1 MNESILNNNK
11 YTYEYNY
18 IPRSY
23 VRNNSNYNN
32 NYEYNLNNIE
42 NESLRN
48 EYDENYSN
56 NHSYILMNEISKLKN
71 KFNLAKEKL
80 ELAKN
85 QKQKDDKYI
94 ENLEKQLILK
104 YQKKKNFDNFK
115 NKYNPNISKNKL
127 NYNNIC
133 LNNQKLNNN
142 KSFISDFSAYDN
154 KKNSKKD
161 NKNLD
166 VNNIKNLNKVH
177 IKNNYPLK
185 ETDPK
190 IIMKRNNSTVFTRSS
205 FNDEETNRNK
215 KKINENINNNINDD
229 YYSMNQ
235 NNFIDK
241 NKLIIRNCNCIIS
254 LSSENSENNQVIKN
268 LFWNFNKEYNQKI
281 DLKNNKN
288 EEKKVVQERYLIIDE
303 SKKPIY
309 IKGKQILGMNLMPL
323 LGENNEIISDIENNI
338 LFYDLEGGLH
348 NQQELDNII
357 LDNGISLVNENNM
370 PLLGLNN
377 IPIIDKY
384 GDFLYNKK
392 PLIDED
398 NNFIK
403 GKYVDLLR
411 DRQGK
416 PIKILIKNNKPNN
429 EGKNENQNKNIK
441 NTTNNK
447 VQNNKNNN
455 NNPVVEIEIKPSTKL
470 ITSKNKNY
478 YYYLKKYQKNNKTNK
493 NNKSTLKGNNKF
505 SFENSLRNYMPK

>member
-1 MNESILNNNK
+1 
-11 YTYEYNY
+11 
-18 IPRSY
+18 
-23 VRNNSNYNN
+23 
-32 NYEYNLNNIE
+32 
-42 NESLRN
+42 
-48 EYDENYSN
+48 
-56 NHSYILMNEISKLKN
+56 
-71 KFNLAKEKL
+71 
-80 ELAKN
+80 
-85 QKQKDDKYI
+85 
-94 ENLEKQLILK
+94 
-104 YQKKKNFDNFK
+104 
-115 NKYNPNISKNKL
+115 
-127 NYNNIC
+127 
-133 LNNQKLNNN
+133 
-142 KSFISDFSAYDN
+142 
-154 KKNSKKD
+154 
-161 NKNLD
+161 
-166 VNNIKNLNKVH
+166 
-177 IKNNYPLK
+177 
-185 ETDPK
+185 
-190 IIMKRNNSTVFTRSS
+190 MKRNNSTVFTRSS

-215 KKINENINNNINDD
+215 KKINENINNNINDDD

-429 EGKNENQNKNIK
+429 EGKNENKNKNIK

-478 YYYLKKYQKNNKTNK
+478 YYLKKYQKNNKTNK
-493 NNKSTLKGNNKF
+493 NNKSTFNGNYKF
-505 SFENSLRNYMPK
+505 SFENSVRNYMPK